1 MCEGFTFF
9 FLFLYTRESLVSIYL
24 KYCLKS
30 ENVYKI
36 LFQKI
41 FLRLCKLCKVVFISE
56 QKLHILGQR

>member
-9 FLFLYTRESLVSIYL
+9 FFKFLYTRESLVSIYL

-36 LFQKI
+36 LFQKD
-41 FLRLCKLCKVVFISE
+41 FSTVVQIMQGCIHF
-56 QKLHILGQR
+56 